1 MVPLETTVQN
11 LHSGIP
17 SGHST
22 HLFEIVSSV
31 LNTLLDSKRNLKPG
45 WTSILIIVK
54 LKRAPKLFLN
64 RLMQECSKNTFQKYL
79 FTNGIITNAESVL
92 AFPESISRFFQ
103 MTIKIRIS
111 LINVVRRYRPS
122 LRELPGLPGQRFFEP
137 IP

>member
-1 MVPLETTVQN
+1 MCDKMFFDQFRPVGSTSKYRSNVQKVP
-11 LHSGIP
+11 SGIP

-64 RLMQECSKNTFQKYL
+64 RLMQECSRIRSKNISYSLHKRK
-79 FTNGIITNAESVL
+79 IITNADSVL
-92 AFPESISRFFQ
+92 AFPESIF
-103 MTIKIRIS
+103 RIFKVLNLES
-111 LINVVRRYRPS
+111 
-122 LRELPGLPGQRFFEP
+122 
-137 IP
+137 

>member
-1 MVPLETTVQN
+1 MRDKMFFHQFRPVGSTSKYRPNVQKVP
-11 LHSGIP
+11 SGIP

-64 RLMQECSKNTFQKYL
+64 RLMQECSKIRSKNISYSLHKRK
-79 FTNGIITNAESVL
+79 IITNADSVL
-92 AFPESISRFFQ
+92 AFPESNNLDPLS
-103 MTIKIRIS
+103 
-111 LINVVRRYRPS
+111 
-122 LRELPGLPGQRFFEP
+122 
-137 IP
+137 